1 MIYLSL
7 LVLTGL
13 FWQVLIREQN
23 ISITSSVMTLTYFM
37 RYIGQIHR
45 SKIPALHIFKLKI
58 QFKIGHGKHN
68 MNQISHGNST
78 PYILSNDKQLSEK
91 LNHNNNSKVIL
102 RYHQIHI
109 YEDKISDKGACG
121 KQVSPFLI
129 VRRDKTITRANIY
142 FSIIIKLF
150 KCGISTHHCLSL
162 SSYN

>member
-1 MIYLSL
+1 MIRIMINSYLKS
-7 LVLTGL
+7 
-13 FWQVLIREQN
+13 
-23 ISITSSVMTLTYFM
+23 SIIT
-37 RYIGQIHR
+37 
-45 SKIPALHIFKLKI
+45 
-58 QFKIGHGKHN
+58 
-68 MNQISHGNST
+68 
-78 PYILSNDKQLSEK
+78 
-91 LNHNNNSKVIL
+91 NSKVML

>member
-1 MIYLSL
+1 
-7 LVLTGL
+7 
-13 FWQVLIREQN
+13 
-23 ISITSSVMTLTYFM
+23 
-37 RYIGQIHR
+37 
-45 SKIPALHIFKLKI
+45 
-58 QFKIGHGKHN
+58 
-68 MNQISHGNST
+68 MNQISHGNYST
-78 PYILSNDKQLSEK
+78 QYILSNDKQLSEK
-91 LNHNNNSKVIL
+91 LNHNNNLKVIL

>member
-23 ISITSSVMTLTYFM
+23 ISITSSVMILTYSM
-37 RYIGQIHR
+37 RSIGQIHR
-45 SKIPALHIFKLKI
+45 CKMPALHMFKFKI
-58 QFKIGHGKHN
+58 QFNTGHGQHN
-68 MNQISHGNST
+68 MIRIIRRHIFSLMIKS
-78 PYILSNDKQLSEK
+78 YLK
-91 LNHNNNSKVIL
+91 
-102 RYHQIHI
+102 RYHQIHL
-109 YEDKISDKGACG
+109 YEDEISDKGACG

>member
-1 MIYLSL
+1 MIRISYCNLTSPLLTLSL
-7 LVLTGL
+7 MINSYLKS
-13 FWQVLIREQN
+13 
-23 ISITSSVMTLTYFM
+23 SIIT
-37 RYIGQIHR
+37 
-45 SKIPALHIFKLKI
+45 
-58 QFKIGHGKHN
+58 
-68 MNQISHGNST
+68 
-78 PYILSNDKQLSEK
+78 
-91 LNHNNNSKVIL
+91 NSKVML